1 MIDIELKSNNTI
13 LDQRTQAHNKK
24 RYIAFINN

>member
-24 RYIAFINN
+24 RYIANN

>member
-1 MIDIELKSNNTI
+1 MIDIMIELKNNNTI

-24 RYIAFINN
+24 RHIANN

>member
-1 MIDIELKSNNTI
+1 MINIELKNNNTI

-24 RYIAFINN
+24 CYIANN